1 MSGFCKY
8 KDLFGAPNTGVHR
21 FRIFNIA
28 IVDVAVTLVIVYLFS
43 RFTKINIWISLV
55 IFFIAMLVSHRLF
68 CVRSTTDKLFF
79 PDKNDK

>member
-1 MSGFCKY
+1 MSGLCKY
-8 KDLFGAPNTGVHR
+8 KDLFGVPNTGVHR
-21 FRIFNIA
+21 YRIFYIA

-55 IFFIAMLVSHRLF
+55 IFFAAMIIAHRLF

-79 PDKNDK
+79 PDKK